1 GGGDDRARLPRRGR
15 PGRARRP
22 RPPTAPGPARGRAAP
37 VGADRAAPGACRTR
51 GLARQASPRPAAA
64 LRRARRAVLDVPRR
78 RGVPDG
84 AAVACARS
92 PRGRRRH
99 PAAGADRLPQRV
111 PGHRAAARPAGASA
125 AAACARSRRR
135 RAGVLDRP
143 PRRRDARARPCAAAG
158 SAAMNLTGWLTP
170 APRRRPRPQVR
181 IDLDVGVPAWLV
193 RALAGAVLVAIVPPV
208 VGDWVVPLLA
218 AAALVV
224 LPHLATVAGLT
235 LLAAAVVWA
244 GEPRLVTCAVL
255 VLALHLALVTVR
267 LTGPL
272 GVAGLV
278 DGRLLLRPGATVVVV
293 QLLVQGLVGLSFV
306 AMDGLP
312 RAPWFAV
319 VVLVG
324 IGAALMAALRW
335 VARHTQ

>member
-1 GGGDDRARLPRRGR
+1 
-15 PGRARRP
+15 
-22 RPPTAPGPARGRAAP
+22 
-37 VGADRAAPGACRTR
+37 
-51 GLARQASPRPAAA
+51 
-64 LRRARRAVLDVPRR
+64 
-78 RGVPDG
+78 
-84 AAVACARS
+84 
-92 PRGRRRH
+92 
-99 PAAGADRLPQRV
+99 
-111 PGHRAAARPAGASA
+111 
-125 AAACARSRRR
+125 
-135 RAGVLDRP
+135 
-143 PRRRDARARPCAAAG
+143 
-158 SAAMNLTGWLTP
+158 MNLTGWLTP

-235 LLAAAVVWA
+235 LLAAAVAWA

-278 DGRLLLRPGATVVVV
+278 DGRLLLRTGATFVVV
-293 QLLVQGLVGLSFV
+293 QLVVQGLVGLSFV